1 MAVAAPKRGELW
13 WVNFD
18 PREGHEQAGRRP
30 ALVLSHDAYN
40 ARTGLMICL
49 PVTSRPKGY
58 RTELPLP
65 EGLKTMGVVLTSH
78 VYTID
83 WGAHQATFKESVSL
97 ALAEQAADMLT
108 ALISGS

>member
-1 MAVAAPKRGELW
+1 
-13 WVNFD
+13 
-18 PREGHEQAGRRP
+18 
-30 ALVLSHDAYN
+30 
-40 ARTGLMICL
+40 MICL